1 MTRADAVVVGAGPAG
16 AATAILL
23 AERGLAVT
31 LLDKAAFPR
40 PKICGE
46 YLSPE
51 AARVLDRLGVLK
63 AVDAA
68 GAQPLHGM
76 RITAPDGTVLD
87 GVYPTGGRWRGYRD
101 HALAIPRE
109 IFDRILVERAR
120 ALPVDV
126 RERHR
131 VTGLLREGDRVVG
144 VQAEDEDGARID
156 VGARLVVGADGRA
169 SAVARALG
177 LLRPHRLQRVALIQ
191 YASGIE
197 GLDDRGEIYVD
208 PPDYSILNPVAPGL
222 VNVSLVVPLAHA
234 RPYRGRMEAFFEAR
248 IKQLR
253 HLRARVAGMRAE
265 GPLRVMGPLA
275 YRVREPRVGGVMLAG
290 DAAGFYDPFT
300 GEGLFTAL
308 RGAELLAE
316 VAHGALAR
324 DDVESGG
331 AGALRGGAARGLRRQ
346 GAGHPRAAADHRAPP
361 RGQRRRPLP
370 APPPRPPR
378 HPHGRH
384 RRLHPPARGLGS
396 GLTFRHLPRLTPG
409 RRPARAK
416 NVGM

>member
-1 MTRADAVVVGAGPAG
+1 VTRADVVVVGAGPAG

-23 AERGLAVT
+23 AERGHAVT

-63 AVDAA
+63 TVDAA

-87 GVYPTGGRWRGYRD
+87 GAYPTSGRWRGYRD
-101 HALAIPRE
+101 HALAVPRE
-109 IFDRILVERAR
+109 VFDRILVERAR

-144 VQAEDEDGARID
+144 VQAEDEDGVRVD

-169 SAVARALG
+169 SVVARALG
-177 LLRPHRLQRVALIQ
+177 LVRPHRLQRLALIQ
-191 YASGIE
+191 HVSGIE
-197 GLDDRGEIYVD
+197 GLSDRGEIYVD

-222 VNVSLVVPLAHA
+222 VNLSLVVPLAHA
-234 RPYRGRMEAFFEAR
+234 KPYGGRMEAFFGAR
-248 IKQLR
+248 LKQLR
-253 HLRARVAGMRAE
+253 HVPARIAGMRAE
-265 GPLRVMGPLA
+265 GPLRAMGPLA
-275 YRVREPRVGGVMLAG
+275 YRVRDPGVGGVLLAG

-308 RGAELLAE
+308 RSAELLAE
-316 VAHGALAR
+316 VAHPALAR
-324 DDVESGG
+324 DDVS
-331 AGALRGGAARGLRRQ
+331 AAALAPYAAAKRRAFADKARVTRALRLVIAHRRLANTAAHFLHRRPALLSMLM
-346 GAGHPRAAADHRAPP
+346 GVIGDFAPP
-361 RGQRRRPLP
+361 RAIWGQVLR
-370 APPPRPPR
+370 
-378 HPHGRH
+378 
-384 RRLHPPARGLGS
+384 S
-396 GLTFRHLPRLTPG
+396 DIS
-409 RRPARAK
+409 RA
-416 NVGM
+416 

>member
-1 MTRADAVVVGAGPAG
+1 MTRADVIVVGAGPAG

-23 AERGLAVT
+23 AERGHAVT

-87 GVYPTGGRWRGYRD
+87 GTYPTGGRWRGYRD
-101 HALAIPRE
+101 HALALPRE
-109 IFDRILVERAR
+109 VFDRLLVERAR
-120 ALPVDV
+120 ALPIDV
-126 RERHR
+126 RERQR

-144 VQAEDEDGARID
+144 VQAEDEDGARVD
-156 VGARLVVGADGRA
+156 VAARLVVGADGRA
-169 SAVARALG
+169 SVVARALG
-177 LLRPHRLQRVALIQ
+177 LVRPHRLRRLALIQ
-191 YASGIE
+191 YVSGVD
-197 GLDDRGEIYVD
+197 GLGDRGEIFVD

-222 VNVSLVVPLAHA
+222 VNLSLVVPLTHA
-234 RPYRGRMEAFFEAR
+234 TPFRGRLEAFLGAR

-253 HLRARVAGMRAE
+253 HLPARVAGMRAE

-275 YRVREPRVGGVMLAG
+275 YRVAEPRVGGVLLAG

-308 RGAELLAE
+308 RSAELLAE
-316 VAHGALAR
+316 VAHPALTRDDLSPGALAPYAVAKR
-324 DDVESGG
+324 RAFTDK
-331 AGALRGGAARGLRRQ
+331 ARVTRVLQLVIGHRRL
-346 GAGHPRAAADHRAPP
+346 ANAAAHFL
-361 RGQRRRPLP
+361 RRRPTLL
-370 APPPRPPR
+370 ATLMGVIGDFIPPRAIW
-378 HPHGRH
+378 GQV
-384 RRLHPPARGLGS
+384 LHS
-396 GLTFRHLPRLTPG
+396 DI
-409 RRPARAK
+409 
-416 NVGM
+416 VGM